1 MQDLKLSKEENK
13 LIARISCELDHHK
26 ASGIREAIDKALI
39 AGGASVLVLDFSAV
53 PFMDSSG
60 IGLII
65 GRADK
70 ARDVGVRVRVIG
82 LIPSLL
88 RLVRLSGISKLEN
101 LEIV

>member
-1 MQDLKLSKEENK
+1 MRDLELKRKGNALEAV
-13 LIARISCELDHHK
+13 IQCELDHHK
-26 ASGIREAIDKALI
+26 AIGIREEIDRALL
-39 AGGASVLVLDFSAV
+39 SDKPKTLTLDFSAV

-70 ARDVGVRVRVIG
+70 ATQIGCQVRVSG
-82 LIPSLL
+82 LKQNLL

-101 LEIV
+101 VKID